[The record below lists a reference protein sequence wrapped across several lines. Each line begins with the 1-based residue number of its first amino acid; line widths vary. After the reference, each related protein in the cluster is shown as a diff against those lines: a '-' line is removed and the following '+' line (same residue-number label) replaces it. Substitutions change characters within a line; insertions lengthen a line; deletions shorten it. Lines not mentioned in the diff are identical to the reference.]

1 MLAEHRSTT
10 MTGPCT
16 RASVAAFVLIA
27 TTLPYERS
35 AVAGDE
41 VATAQVL
48 FEDGKRLMARGRWS
62 EACGKLAESQ
72 RLAPA
77 IGTEFNLADCREHE
91 GKLASAWAA
100 FLDVVDQTHKRGEGQ
115 REAAARARAAAL
127 APRLG
132 KLTIEVS
139 TSLARVAD
147 VEVRRDGELVPR
159 EAWGVGLP
167 VDAGDHEIE
176 VRAPGH
182 VPWTGSAHAAD
193 EVALTVVV
201 PDLALS
207 APDSPQAAPVATAP
221 VNAPPPADAPRVLPP
236 DHTVALVVLGS
247 AVLFAGVGVVGL
259 LEHAAN
265 VNDYNAD
272 PTCPAI
278 SSPMRPAR
286 CNDYVN
292 AASTWSTVG
301 VLGFVAGGVAA
312 ITGVTLWITAP
323 TRTAPRA
330 ASLRVTC
337 GTAGLG
343 VSCGGAF

>member
-1 MLAEHRSTT
+1 VL
-10 MTGPCT
+10 
-16 RASVAAFVLIA
+16 VAGAAGVAIHEG
-27 TTLPYERS
+27 T
-35 AVAGDE
+35 AVAGGD

-48 FEDGKRLMARGRWS
+48 FEDGKRLMARGRWP
-62 EACGKLAESQ
+62 EACAKLAESQ

-100 FLDVVDQTHKRGEGQ
+100 FLDVVDQTHKRGENQ
-115 REAAARARAAAL
+115 REAAARARAGAL
-127 APRLG
+127 EPRLG
-132 KLTIEVS
+132 RLTIQVS
-139 TSLARVAD
+139 ASLARVAD

-167 VDAGDHEIE
+167 VDAGDHGIE
-176 VRAPGH
+176 VRAPAH
-182 VPWTGSAHAAD
+182 VTWTGSAHTVDGGAS
-193 EVALTVVV
+193 TVVV
-201 PDLALS
+201 PDLVL
-207 APDSPQAAPVATAP
+207 APADSPPAQPVATPASP
-221 VNAPPPADAPRVLPP
+221 VNAPPSDDGPRVLPP
-236 DHTVALVVLGS
+236 DHTAAFVVLGS

-259 LEHAAN
+259 VEHGAN

-278 SSPMRPAR
+278 SAPNRPAR
-286 CNDYVN
+286 CNDYVS

-323 TRTAPRA
+323 TRTAPRTA
-330 ASLRVTC
+330 GRYVTC
-337 GTAGLG
+337 GSAGLG
-343 VSCGGAF
+343 VSCGGVF